1 MTSGAPTFTRKA
13 IVGALALLAPL
24 VAVELALRGAGY
36 DPLGETLGRTS
47 LVRPASRPDLGYEL
61 VPNARGAGWGTA
73 VEVNSLGLRGPEPRA
88 LGEARIACLGDSVTF
103 GNHLAFED
111 TWPRALERELAQQ
124 GQAVET
130 LNLALGGYDTVQELA
145 ALEEKGLAL
154 APRHVIVAFCVND
167 LGIVSMSMETSFEP
181 RDGENPL
188 HASRIAQWFHA
199 KAVDKA
205 QRRALY
211 ERNREANYA
220 RLFADEIDELPR
232 APAFQDELAR
242 LKTAVAG
249 APAADHDLATRR
261 IPARWY
267 ASEAR
272 LGRLEHALARLER
285 LGREHGFGVTLLL
298 VPYLEDDA
306 LIERGYGLVRALA
319 LAHGF
324 AVVDP
329 TSEFRT
335 RGLAELRVLAEDPV
349 HPDAEGHALL
359 AHALAPVV
367 GAALTSA
374 PTD

>member
-1 MTSGAPTFTRKA
+1 MTKSAPTLSTKV
-13 IVGALALLAPL
+13 IVGALALLAPVL
-24 VAVELALRGAGY
+24 VVELALRGAGY
-36 DPLGETLGRTS
+36 DPLGATLGRTS
-47 LVRPASRPDLGYEL
+47 LVRPSSRPDLGYEL

-73 VEVNSLGLRGPEPRA
+73 VEVNSLGLRGPEPRST
-88 LGEARIACLGDSVTF
+88 GEARIACLGDSVTF
-103 GNHLAFED
+103 GNNLAFED
-111 TWPRALERELAQQ
+111 TWPRALERELARQ
-124 GQAVET
+124 GQKVET

-154 APRHVIVAFCVND
+154 APRHVVLAFCVND
-167 LGIVSMSMETSFEP
+167 LGVVSMSMETSFQPGDE
-181 RDGENPL
+181 ENPL
-188 HASRIAQWFHA
+188 YLSRIAQWFHV

-211 ERNREANYA
+211 ERNREASYA
-220 RLFADEIDELPR
+220 RLFADEIDALPGT
-232 APAFQDELAR
+232 PDFQDELAS
-242 LKTAVAG
+242 LKSAVAG

-272 LGRLEHALARLER
+272 LGRLEHAFARLER
-285 LGREHGFGVTLLL
+285 LAGQRGFAVTLLL

-329 TSEFRT
+329 TSEFHR

-359 AHALAPVV
+359 ARALAPVV